1 MKTIKISDL
10 FTPGTGVGDDDLSPV
25 GVSIF
30 EQGSAAEQY
39 ESLNFLGSGVVI
51 SGDVTTYEERVDFNV
66 VPGYFYIGDREFYA
80 YNEKVTQVSHPSQS
94 GEYNIILLKD
104 FPDGPKP
111 SYLDRVLYMSDEVED
126 KRYGPSPIVVTT
138 LSSGTLESLDVP
150 LDTIIN
156 SSTGIGGRLGYR
168 MDYSTNPSGDVVSGE
183 VSDYPSYF
191 SPLERYAKCYEYWR
205 ESSVVSPSEYEYDFK
220 SNAIVLHTSGEVTD
234 EYIVEFEGK
243 NEPFSTGL
251 DLSTL
256 VSYPE
261 DSIICLSPA
270 EEVEEEIGSVQIYT
284 SKKRMYNETITIA
297 MEVKSTNGNRLRNI
311 DLDIWL
317 KRKDMISAGTTAYRE
332 GEPLLYE
339 SGHVY
344 DSIEI
349 DTGLPQQSTV
359 RENELLIANDH
370 RIGNDCW
377 VRAAGYL
384 VVPEDYQSE
393 TPVSGPGYHVT
404 AVTDSMGF
412 AHVHYTAPSG
422 ILSSIDL
429 EVEVIASGE
438 IGTADITLLADTT
451 EVHGF
456 VEDYYLYGYVHT
468 SGVVM
473 SSGSLDVLIPTDCS
487 SPSSMILYYA
497 NDYFI
502 SLYDGTDPTGYNPS
516 EFVHTEGAPPYVRFD
531 SVSQTD
537 GFVVKYLKDIN
548 TTKLDGRN
556 SYGS

>member
-1 MKTIKISDL
+1 MKTIKISDI
-10 FTPGTGVGDDDLSPV
+10 FTSGTGVGDDDLSPA
-25 GVSIF
+25 GVSLY

-39 ESLNFLGSGVVI
+39 EELMFLGSGVVI
-51 SGDVTTYEERVDFNV
+51 SGDVSTYEERVDFNV

-80 YNEKVTQVSHPSQS
+80 YNEKVTQVSHPYPS

-104 FPDGPKP
+104 FPDGPRP
-111 SYLDRVLYMSDEVED
+111 SYLDKVLYLSDEVED
-126 KRYGPSPIVVTT
+126 KRYGPSPITIST
-138 LSSGTLESLDVP
+138 LSSGTLEDLDVP

-156 SSTGIGGRLGYR
+156 SSTGIGDRLGYR
-168 MDYSTNPSGDVVSGE
+168 MDYTTNPSGDVISGE
-183 VSDYPSYF
+183 VESYPSYF
-191 SPLERYAKCYEYWR
+191 SPLERYSKCYEYWR
-205 ESSVVSPSEYEYDFK
+205 EDNVVSPSKYEYDFK
-220 SNAIVLHTSGEVTD
+220 TNAIILHESDELTD

-243 NEPFSTGL
+243 NEPFSTEL

-261 DSIICLSPA
+261 DSMICLSPA
-270 EEVEEEIGSVQIYT
+270 DEVEEEIGSVQVYT

-297 MEVKSTNGNRLRNI
+297 TEVKSTTGNRLRNI

-317 KRKDMISAGTTAYRE
+317 KRKDMVSSSTTAYRE
-332 GEPLLYE
+332 GEPLLYD

-344 DSIEI
+344 DTLEI
-349 DTGLPQQSTV
+349 DTGLPQQSEV
-359 RENELLIANDH
+359 YENGLLIANDH
-370 RIGNDCW
+370 RIDGNCW

-393 TPVSGPGYHVT
+393 IPTSGPGYHVT
-404 AVTDSMGF
+404 AVTDDMGF

-422 ILSSIDL
+422 VLSTIDL
-429 EVEVIASGE
+429 EIEVIASGE
-438 IGTADITLLADTT
+438 IGTADITLLSETE

-456 VEDYYLYGYVHT
+456 VEDYYIYGYIHT
-468 SGVVM
+468 SGTVV
-473 SSGSLDVLIPTDCS
+473 SSGSLDVLIPADCS

-497 NDYFI
+497 SNYFM
-502 SLYDGTDPTGYNPS
+502 SLYEGADPTGYNPS
-516 EFVHTEGAPPYVRFD
+516 EFIYIEGSPPSVRFD

-548 TTKLDGRN
+548 STKLDGRN